1 MIRRFTMKLFKKVKW
16 MAVLTG
22 LLFLIGLN
30 LVDGAVSDKEK
41 YEEKFAKTV
50 SLAKD
55 GEVNLSNISGH
66 IEVKTW
72 NRGEV
77 KIDALK
83 ISKASTVAKAKENA
97 AKVEIVVEKVGN
109 MLKIKTE
116 YPERKKGWRQDSIN
130 VSVNYNLMIPA
141 QASAK
146 ISSVSGSVDLESIGG
161 SAKAKAVSG
170 NVTVKKADKGVDCD
184 VVSGSIIVQDVTGN
198 AYLKTI
204 SGTIEA
210 EGVRGSIKAS
220 VVSGRIEL
228 RNVSEADS
236 VDVQATSGSLSYEG
250 KIKSDGRYTLTNH
263 SGSVEMVIPSD
274 SGFEFEAKTFS
285 GRMQSDFEV
294 RVSGEISRRKIS
306 GVVNNGGAV
315 VKLTTF
321 SGNVYLKKK

>member
-1 MIRRFTMKLFKKVKW
+1 MIRRFTMKLFEKAKW

-30 LVDGAVSDKEK
+30 LVDGAVNDKEK

-50 SLAKD
+50 SLARD
-55 GEVNLSNISGH
+55 GEVNLTNISGH

-72 NRGEV
+72 DRGEV

-97 AKVEIVVEKVGN
+97 AEVMIVVEKEGN
-109 MLKIKTE
+109 TLKIKTE
-116 YPERKKGWRQDSIN
+116 YPERKKGWKENSIN

-146 ISSVSGSVDLESIGG
+146 ISSISGSVDLEAIGG
-161 SAKAKAVSG
+161 AAKVKAISG
-170 NVTVKKADKGVDCD
+170 NVTVKKAAKGVDCD
-184 VVSGSIIVQDVTGN
+184 AVSGNIIVQDVTGD
-198 AYLKTI
+198 AYLNAI
-204 SGTIEA
+204 SGKINA
-210 EGVRGSIKAS
+210 EGIKGSIKAT
-220 VVSGRIEL
+220 VVSGEIEL
-228 RNVSEADS
+228 IEVSAADK
-236 VDVQATSGSLSYEG
+236 VDANAVSGTIVYEG
-250 KIKSDGRYTLTNH
+250 KISRDGRYTLNSH
-263 SGSVEMVIPSD
+263 SGSVEMIIPSD

-285 GRMQSDFEV
+285 GRIQSDFEV
-294 RVSGEISRRKIS
+294 KISGEISKRKIS

-321 SGNVYLKKK
+321 SGNVYLKKR

>member
-1 MIRRFTMKLFKKVKW
+1 MKLFEKVKW

-22 LLFLIGLN
+22 ILFFVGLN
-30 LVDGAVSDKEK
+30 LVNGAVNNKEK
-41 YEEKFAKTV
+41 YEEKFAETV
-50 SLAKD
+50 SLARD
-55 GEVNLSNISGH
+55 GEVNLTNISGH

-72 NRGEV
+72 NKGEV

-83 ISKASTVAKAKENA
+83 ISTASTVDKAKENA
-97 AKVEIVVEKVGN
+97 ALVEIIVAKEGN
-109 MLKIKTE
+109 MLKINTE
-116 YPERKKGWRQDSIN
+116 YPEGRRGWRQDQIN
-130 VSVNYNLMIPA
+130 VSVNYNLMIPEN
-141 QASAK
+141 ASAK

-161 SAKAKAVSG
+161 STKVENVSG

-198 AYLKTI
+198 AYLKTV

-210 EGVRGSIKAS
+210 EGIRGSIKAS
-220 VVSGRIEL
+220 VVSGRIKL
-228 RNVSEADS
+228 TDVSEADS

-250 KIKSDGRYTLTNH
+250 KIRSDGRYTLTNH

-285 GRMQSDFEV
+285 GRIYSDFEV
-294 RVSGEISRRKIS
+294 RVSGEISKRKIS

-321 SGNVYLKKK
+321 SGNVYLKKR